1 MGWTLAHI
9 RSMSDDE
16 LVIEHDKRAQHVTES
31 PEILRQELQRR
42 ALDRATRR
50 MERLT
55 IAIAALTVAIAA
67 LTVASVVIST
77 IALVQA
83 C

>member
-50 MERLT
+50 MEQLT
-55 IAIAALTVAIAA
+55 IAIAVLT
-67 LTVASVVIST
+67 LASVVMST

>member
-16 LVIEHDKRAQHVTES
+16 LVIEHDRRAQHVTES

-42 ALDRATRR
+42 ALDGATRR
-50 MERLT
+50 MEQLT
-55 IAIAALTVAIAA
+55 IAIAVLT
-67 LTVASVVIST
+67 LASVVMST

>member
-16 LVIEHDKRAQHVTES
+16 LVIEHDRRAQHVTES

-50 MERLT
+50 MEQLT
-55 IAIAALTVAIAA
+55 IAIAVLT
-67 LTVASVVIST
+67 LASVVMST

>member
-55 IAIAALTVAIAA
+55 IAIAALTV
-67 LTVASVVIST
+67 TSVVMST